1 MAYRPVSQCCRT
13 LWVWRVCL
21 FRICVFPFFYLDLEG
36 LNFRQWASQNRE
48 QWILAYLLGDF
59 LAGHTLKVRKPTA
72 WRVQSWDTAV
82 RMSFALTGVNKICTF
97 YSPFF
102 PFLPFDFLFSG
113 WKKLHTKKI
122 IIENL
127 TLKPHVLRLC
137 LVKQLLH
144 QTLLRD
150 LLCLITSFKVSKLSV
165 FVPQHINTN
174 VALMK
179 LF

>member
-102 PFLPFDFLFSG
+102 PFLPFDFLFFWMKEVAYKKNYY
-113 WKKLHTKKI
+113 WKSYFK
-122 IIENL
+122 
-127 TLKPHVLRLC
+127 
-137 LVKQLLH
+137 
-144 QTLLRD
+144 
-150 LLCLITSFKVSKLSV
+150 TSRFKVMSCKATFTSDLAPWPPV
-165 FVPQHINTN
+165 LDYLI
-174 VALMK
+174 
-179 LF
+179 